1 MQSSFLPQHCVTSDS
16 LRFTLSFAKFS
27 ASLGLLFLALLSA
40 LAHAQSPGDQT
51 AGADHPLLMRFPDSE
66 IEEYDRTNEL
76 NHRLVL
82 GTLQRTRG
90 EVVPES
96 VERLKGRVTRIV
108 YAIPLDYQV
117 SDVREF
123 FAQQLSDRG
132 DSILFSCEG
141 RACGSSN
148 YWANDIFKRRILY
161 GPERNQ
167 YYLAARSN
175 TALEN
180 DPFLA
185 LYLITRA
192 NKRLYAYVEIIES
205 ELAAAPQALVNEGLL
220 AATLRA
226 KGSVVLPLV
235 QFNTAGGGNDENEEL
250 VDPSALDYLVR
261 LLQVDPEIRVY
272 LVGHLSATERSLESL
287 LEQSVNRVQLIKAV
301 LLEKG
306 IEGTRIETAGV
317 GPLAPSCALSDCS
330 DRIEL
335 VLIQSE

>member
-1 MQSSFLPQHCVTSDS
+1 MQSSFFPQHCVTSDS
-16 LRFTLSFAKFS
+16 PQFTSSFAKFS
-27 ASLGLLFLALLSA
+27 ASLGLLLLALLSTP
-40 LAHAQSPGDQT
+40 AHAQSAGEQT

-66 IEEYDRTNEL
+66 IVEYDRTNEL
-76 NHRLVL
+76 NHQLVL

-96 VERLKGRVTRIV
+96 AERLKGRVTRIV
-108 YAIPLDYQV
+108 YAIPSDYQV

-123 FAQQLSDRG
+123 FAQQLRERG

-205 ELAAAPQALVNEGLL
+205 EIAVAPQALVNEGLL
-220 AATLRA
+220 AATLRE
-226 KGSVVLPLV
+226 KGSVVLPWV
-235 QFNTAGGGNDENEEL
+235 QFNTADGGEEEL
-250 VDPSALDYLVR
+250 DDPSALDYLVR
-261 LLQVDPEIRVY
+261 LLRTDPEIRVY
-272 LVGHLSATERSLESL
+272 LVSHLSGPERSLESL
-287 LEQSVNRVQLIKAV
+287 LEQSEKRAQLINAV

-306 IEGTRIETAGV
+306 IESGRIEAAGV
-317 GPLAPSCALSDCS
+317 CPLAPSCALSDCS

>member
-1 MQSSFLPQHCVTSDS
+1 MQSSFFPQHCVTSDS
-16 LRFTLSFAKFS
+16 PQFTSSFAKFS
-27 ASLGLLFLALLSA
+27 ASLGLLLLALLSTP
-40 LAHAQSPGDQT
+40 AHAQSAGEQT

-66 IEEYDRTNEL
+66 IVEYDRTNEL
-76 NHRLVL
+76 NHQLVL

-96 VERLKGRVTRIV
+96 AERLKGRVTRIV
-108 YAIPLDYQV
+108 YAIPSDYQV

-123 FAQQLSDRG
+123 FVQQLRERG

-205 ELAAAPQALVNEGLL
+205 EIAVAPQALVNEGLL
-220 AATLRA
+220 AATLRE
-226 KGSVVLPLV
+226 KGSVVLPWV
-235 QFNTAGGGNDENEEL
+235 QFNTADGGEEEL
-250 VDPSALDYLVR
+250 DDPSALDYLVR
-261 LLQVDPEIRVY
+261 LLRTDPEIRVY
-272 LVGHLSATERSLESL
+272 LVSHLSGPERSLESL
-287 LEQSVNRVQLIKAV
+287 LEQSEKRAQLINAV

-306 IEGTRIETAGV
+306 IESGRIEAAGV
-317 GPLAPSCALSDCS
+317 GLLAPSCALSDCS

>member
-1 MQSSFLPQHCVTSDS
+1 MQSSFFPQHCVTSDS
-16 LRFTLSFAKFS
+16 PQFTSSFAKFS
-27 ASLGLLFLALLSA
+27 ASLGLLLLALLSTP
-40 LAHAQSPGDQT
+40 AHAQSAGEQT

-66 IEEYDRTNEL
+66 IVEYDRTNEL
-76 NHRLVL
+76 NHQLVL

-96 VERLKGRVTRIV
+96 AERLKGRVTRIV
-108 YAIPLDYQV
+108 YAIPSDYQV

-123 FAQQLSDRG
+123 FVQQLRERG

-205 ELAAAPQALVNEGLL
+205 EIAVAPQALVNEGLL
-220 AATLRA
+220 AATLRE
-226 KGSVVLPLV
+226 KGSVVLPWV
-235 QFNTAGGGNDENEEL
+235 QFNTADGGEEEL
-250 VDPSALDYLVR
+250 DDPSALDYLVR
-261 LLQVDPEIRVY
+261 LLRTDPEIRVY
-272 LVGHLSATERSLESL
+272 LVSHLSGPERSLESL
-287 LEQSVNRVQLIKAV
+287 LEQSEKRAQLINAV

-306 IEGTRIETAGV
+306 IE
-317 GPLAPSCALSDCS
+317 S
-330 DRIEL
+330 
-335 VLIQSE
+335 

>member
-1 MQSSFLPQHCVTSDS
+1 MQSSFFPQHCVTSDS
-16 LRFTLSFAKFS
+16 PQFTSSFAKFS
-27 ASLGLLFLALLSA
+27 ASLGLLLLALLSTP
-40 LAHAQSPGDQT
+40 AHAQSAGEQT

-66 IEEYDRTNEL
+66 IVEYDRTNEL
-76 NHRLVL
+76 NHQLVL

-96 VERLKGRVTRIV
+96 AERLKGRVTRIV
-108 YAIPLDYQV
+108 YAIPSDYQV

-123 FAQQLSDRG
+123 FAQQLRERG

-205 ELAAAPQALVNEGLL
+205 EIAVAPQALVNEGLL
-220 AATLRA
+220 AATLRE
-226 KGSVVLPLV
+226 KGSVVLPWV
-235 QFNTAGGGNDENEEL
+235 QFNTADGGEEEL
-250 VDPSALDYLVR
+250 DDPSALDYLVR
-261 LLQVDPEIRVY
+261 LLRTDPEIRVY
-272 LVGHLSATERSLESL
+272 LVSHLSGPERSLESL
-287 LEQSVNRVQLIKAV
+287 LEQSEKRAQLINAV
-301 LLEKG
+301 LLEKS
-306 IEGTRIETAGV
+306 IESGRIEAAGV

>member
-1 MQSSFLPQHCVTSDS
+1 MQSSFFPQHCVTSDS
-16 LRFTLSFAKFS
+16 PQFTSSFAKFS
-27 ASLGLLFLALLSA
+27 ASLGLLLLALLSTP
-40 LAHAQSPGDQT
+40 AHAQSAGEQT

-66 IEEYDRTNEL
+66 IVEYDRTNEL
-76 NHRLVL
+76 NHQLVL

-96 VERLKGRVTRIV
+96 AERLKGRVTRIV
-108 YAIPLDYQV
+108 YAIPSDYQV

-123 FAQQLSDRG
+123 FVQQLRERG

-205 ELAAAPQALVNEGLL
+205 EIAVAPQALVNEGLL
-220 AATLRA
+220 AATLRE
-226 KGSVVLPLV
+226 KGSVVLPWV
-235 QFNTAGGGNDENEEL
+235 QFNTADGGEEEL
-250 VDPSALDYLVR
+250 DDPSALDYLVR
-261 LLQVDPEIRVY
+261 LLRTDPETRVY
-272 LVGHLSATERSLESL
+272 LVSHLSGPERSLESL
-287 LEQSVNRVQLIKAV
+287 LEQSEKRAQLINAV

-306 IEGTRIETAGV
+306 IESGRIETAGV

>member
-1 MQSSFLPQHCVTSDS
+1 MQSSFFPQQCVISDS
-16 LRFTLSFAKFS
+16 PQFTSPFAKFS
-27 ASLGLLFLALLSA
+27 ASLGLLLLALLSTPT
-40 LAHAQSPGDQT
+40 HAQSAGEQT
-51 AGADHPLLMRFPDSE
+51 ARADHPLLMRFPDSE
-66 IEEYDRTNEL
+66 IVEYDRTNEL
-76 NHRLVL
+76 NHQLVL

-96 VERLKGRVTRIV
+96 AERLKGRVTRIV
-108 YAIPLDYQV
+108 YAIPSDYQV

-123 FAQQLSDRG
+123 FAQQLRERG
-132 DSILFSCEG
+132 DNILFSCEG

-205 ELAAAPQALVNEGLL
+205 EIAVAPQALVNEGLL
-220 AATLRA
+220 AATLRE

-235 QFNTAGGGNDENEEL
+235 QFTIAGGADEEL
-250 VDPSALDYLVR
+250 ADPSALDYLVR
-261 LLQVDPEIRVY
+261 LLRIDPEIRVY
-272 LVGHLSATERSLESL
+272 LVSHLSAPERSLESL
-287 LEQSVNRVQLIKAV
+287 LEQSENRAQLIKAV

-306 IEGTRIETAGV
+306 IVGARIEAAGV

>member
-1 MQSSFLPQHCVTSDS
+1 MQSSFFPQHCVTSDS
-16 LRFTLSFAKFS
+16 PQFTSSFAKLS
-27 ASLGLLFLALLSA
+27 ASLGLLLLALLSTP
-40 LAHAQSPGDQT
+40 AHAQSAGEQT

-66 IEEYDRTNEL
+66 IVEYDRTNEL
-76 NHRLVL
+76 NHQLVL

-96 VERLKGRVTRIV
+96 AERLKGRVTRIV
-108 YAIPLDYQV
+108 YAIPSDYQV

-123 FAQQLSDRG
+123 FAQQLRERG

-205 ELAAAPQALVNEGLL
+205 EIAVAPQALVNEGLL
-220 AATLRA
+220 AATLRE
-226 KGSVVLPLV
+226 KGSVVLPWV
-235 QFNTAGGGNDENEEL
+235 QFNTADGGEEEL
-250 VDPSALDYLVR
+250 DDPSALDYLVR
-261 LLQVDPEIRVY
+261 LLRTDPEIRVY
-272 LVGHLSATERSLESL
+272 LVSHLSGPERSLESL
-287 LEQSVNRVQLIKAV
+287 LEQSEKRAQLINAV

-306 IEGTRIETAGV
+306 IESGRIETAGV

>member
-1 MQSSFLPQHCVTSDS
+1 MQSSFFPQHCVTSDS
-16 LRFTLSFAKFS
+16 PQFTSSFAKFS
-27 ASLGLLFLALLSA
+27 ASLGLLLLALLSTP
-40 LAHAQSPGDQT
+40 AHAQSAGEQT

-66 IEEYDRTNEL
+66 IVEYDRTNEL
-76 NHRLVL
+76 NHQLVL

-96 VERLKGRVTRIV
+96 AERLKGRVTRIV
-108 YAIPLDYQV
+108 YAIPSDYQV

-123 FAQQLSDRG
+123 FAQQLRERG

-205 ELAAAPQALVNEGLL
+205 EIAVVPQALVNEGLL
-220 AATLRA
+220 AATLRE
-226 KGSVVLPLV
+226 KGSVVLPWV
-235 QFNTAGGGNDENEEL
+235 QFNTADGGEEEL
-250 VDPSALDYLVR
+250 DDPSALDYLVR
-261 LLQVDPEIRVY
+261 LLRTDPEIRVY
-272 LVGHLSATERSLESL
+272 LVSHLSGPERSLESL
-287 LEQSVNRVQLIKAV
+287 LEQSEKRAQLINAV
-301 LLEKG
+301 LLEEG
-306 IEGTRIETAGV
+306 IESGRIEAAGV

>member
-1 MQSSFLPQHCVTSDS
+1 MQSSFFPQHCVTSDS
-16 LRFTLSFAKFS
+16 PQFTSSFTKFS
-27 ASLGLLFLALLSA
+27 ASLGLLLLALLSTP
-40 LAHAQSPGDQT
+40 AHAQSAGEQT

-66 IEEYDRTNEL
+66 IVEYDRTNEL
-76 NHRLVL
+76 NHQLVL

-96 VERLKGRVTRIV
+96 AERLKGRVTRIV
-108 YAIPLDYQV
+108 YAIPSDYQV

-123 FAQQLSDRG
+123 FAQQLRERG

-205 ELAAAPQALVNEGLL
+205 EIAVAPQALVNEGLL
-220 AATLRA
+220 AATLRE
-226 KGSVVLPLV
+226 KGSVVLPWV
-235 QFNTAGGGNDENEEL
+235 QFNTADGGDEEL
-250 VDPSALDYLVR
+250 DDPSALNYLVR
-261 LLQVDPEIRVY
+261 LLRTDPEIRVY
-272 LVGHLSATERSLESL
+272 LVSHLTAPERSLESL
-287 LEQSVNRVQLIKAV
+287 LEQSENRAQLIKAV

-306 IEGTRIETAGV
+306 IVGARIEAAGV

>member
-1 MQSSFLPQHCVTSDS
+1 MQSSFFPQHCVTSDS
-16 LRFTLSFAKFS
+16 PQFTSSFAKFS
-27 ASLGLLFLALLSA
+27 ASLGLLLLALLSTP
-40 LAHAQSPGDQT
+40 AHAQSAGEQT

-66 IEEYDRTNEL
+66 IVEYDRTNEL
-76 NHRLVL
+76 NHQLVL

-96 VERLKGRVTRIV
+96 AERLKGRVTRIV
-108 YAIPLDYQV
+108 YAIPSDYQV

-123 FAQQLSDRG
+123 FAQQLRERG

-205 ELAAAPQALVNEGLL
+205 EIAVAPQALVNEGLL
-220 AATLRA
+220 AATLRE
-226 KGSVVLPLV
+226 KGSVVLPWV
-235 QFNTAGGGNDENEEL
+235 QFNTADGGEEEL
-250 VDPSALDYLVR
+250 DDPSALDYLVR
-261 LLQVDPEIRVY
+261 LLRTDPEIRVY
-272 LVGHLSATERSLESL
+272 LVSHLSGPERSLES
-287 LEQSVNRVQLIKAV
+287 V
-301 LLEKG
+301 L
-306 IEGTRIETAGV
+306 
-317 GPLAPSCALSDCS
+317 
-330 DRIEL
+330 
-335 VLIQSE
+335 

>member
-1 MQSSFLPQHCVTSDS
+1 MQSSFFPQHCVTSDS
-16 LRFTLSFAKFS
+16 PQFTSSFAKFS
-27 ASLGLLFLALLSA
+27 ASLGLLLLALLSTP
-40 LAHAQSPGDQT
+40 AHAQSAGEQT

-66 IEEYDRTNEL
+66 IVEYDRTNEL
-76 NHRLVL
+76 NHQLVL

-96 VERLKGRVTRIV
+96 AERLKGRVTRIV
-108 YAIPLDYQV
+108 YAIPSDYQV

-123 FAQQLSDRG
+123 FAQQLRERG

-205 ELAAAPQALVNEGLL
+205 EIAVAPQALVNEGLL
-220 AATLRA
+220 AATLRE
-226 KGSVVLPLV
+226 KGSVVLPWV
-235 QFNTAGGGNDENEEL
+235 QFNTADGGEEEL
-250 VDPSALDYLVR
+250 DDPSALDYLVR
-261 LLQVDPEIRVY
+261 LLRTDPEIRVY
-272 LVGHLSATERSLESL
+272 LVSHLSGPERSLESL
-287 LEQSVNRVQLIKAV
+287 LEQSEKRAQLIKAV
-301 LLEKG
+301 LL
-306 IEGTRIETAGV
+306 
-317 GPLAPSCALSDCS
+317 
-330 DRIEL
+330 
-335 VLIQSE
+335 

>member
-1 MQSSFLPQHCVTSDS
+1 MQSSFFPQHCVTSDS
-16 LRFTLSFAKFS
+16 PQFTSSFTKFS
-27 ASLGLLFLALLSA
+27 ASLGLLLLALLSTP
-40 LAHAQSPGDQT
+40 AHAQSAGEQT

-66 IEEYDRTNEL
+66 IVEYDRTNEL
-76 NHRLVL
+76 NHQLVL

-96 VERLKGRVTRIV
+96 AERLKGRVTRIV
-108 YAIPLDYQV
+108 YAIPSDYQV

-123 FAQQLSDRG
+123 FAQQLRERG

-205 ELAAAPQALVNEGLL
+205 EIAVAPQALVNEGLL
-220 AATLRA
+220 AATLRE
-226 KGSVVLPLV
+226 KGSVVLPWV
-235 QFNTAGGGNDENEEL
+235 QFNTADGGDEEL
-250 VDPSALDYLVR
+250 DDPSALDYLVR
-261 LLQVDPEIRVY
+261 LLRTDPEIRVY
-272 LVGHLSATERSLESL
+272 LVSHLTAPERSLESL
-287 LEQSVNRVQLIKAV
+287 LEQSENRAQLIKAV

-306 IEGTRIETAGV
+306 IVGARIEAAGV

>member
-1 MQSSFLPQHCVTSDS
+1 MQSSFFPQHCATSDS
-16 LRFTLSFAKFS
+16 PQFTSSFTKFS
-27 ASLGLLFLALLSA
+27 ASLGLLLLALLSTP
-40 LAHAQSPGDQT
+40 AHAQSAGEQT

-66 IEEYDRTNEL
+66 IVEYDRTNEL
-76 NHRLVL
+76 NHQLVL

-96 VERLKGRVTRIV
+96 AERLKGRVTRIV
-108 YAIPLDYQV
+108 YAIPSDYQV

-123 FAQQLSDRG
+123 FAQQLRERG

-205 ELAAAPQALVNEGLL
+205 EIAVAPQALVNEGLL
-220 AATLRA
+220 AATLRE
-226 KGSVVLPLV
+226 KGSVVLPWV
-235 QFNTAGGGNDENEEL
+235 QFNTADGGDEEL
-250 VDPSALDYLVR
+250 DDPSALDYLVR
-261 LLQVDPEIRVY
+261 LLRTDPEIRVY
-272 LVGHLSATERSLESL
+272 LVSHLTAPERSLESL
-287 LEQSVNRVQLIKAV
+287 LEQSENRAQLIKAV

-306 IEGTRIETAGV
+306 IVGARIEAAGV

>member
-1 MQSSFLPQHCVTSDS
+1 MQSSFFPQHCVTSDS
-16 LRFTLSFAKFS
+16 PQFTSSFTKFS
-27 ASLGLLFLALLSA
+27 ASLGLLLLALLSTP
-40 LAHAQSPGDQT
+40 AHAQSAGEQT

-66 IEEYDRTNEL
+66 IVEYDRTNEL
-76 NHRLVL
+76 NHQLVL

-96 VERLKGRVTRIV
+96 AERLKGRVTRIV
-108 YAIPLDYQV
+108 YAIPSDYQV

-123 FAQQLSDRG
+123 FAQQLRERG

-205 ELAAAPQALVNEGLL
+205 EIAVAPQALVNEGLL
-220 AATLRA
+220 AATLRE
-226 KGSVVLPLV
+226 KGSVVLPWV
-235 QFNTAGGGNDENEEL
+235 QFNTADGGDEEL
-250 VDPSALDYLVR
+250 DDPSALDYLVR
-261 LLQVDPEIRVY
+261 LLRTDPEIRVY
-272 LVGHLSATERSLESL
+272 LVSHLTAPERSLESL
-287 LEQSVNRVQLIKAV
+287 LEQSEKRAQLIKAV

-306 IEGTRIETAGV
+306 IVGARIEAAGV

>member
-1 MQSSFLPQHCVTSDS
+1 MQSSFFPQHCVTSDS
-16 LRFTLSFAKFS
+16 PQFTSSFAKLS
-27 ASLGLLFLALLSA
+27 ASLGLLLLALLSTP
-40 LAHAQSPGDQT
+40 AHAQSAGEQT

-66 IEEYDRTNEL
+66 IVEYDRTNEL
-76 NHRLVL
+76 NHQLVL

-96 VERLKGRVTRIV
+96 AERLKGRVTRIV
-108 YAIPLDYQV
+108 YAIPSDYQV

-123 FAQQLSDRG
+123 FVQQLRERG

-205 ELAAAPQALVNEGLL
+205 EIAVAPQALVNEGLL
-220 AATLRA
+220 AATLRE
-226 KGSVVLPLV
+226 KGSVVLPWV
-235 QFNTAGGGNDENEEL
+235 QFNTADGGDEEL
-250 VDPSALDYLVR
+250 DDSSALDYLVR
-261 LLQVDPEIRVY
+261 LLRTDPEIRVY
-272 LVGHLSATERSLESL
+272 LVSHLSGPERSLESL
-287 LEQSVNRVQLIKAV
+287 LEQSEKRAQLINAV

-306 IEGTRIETAGV
+306 IESGRIETAGV

>member
-1 MQSSFLPQHCVTSDS
+1 MQSSFFPQHCVTSDS
-16 LRFTLSFAKFS
+16 PQFTSSFTKFS
-27 ASLGLLFLALLSA
+27 ASLGLLLLALLSTP
-40 LAHAQSPGDQT
+40 AHAQSAGEQT

-66 IEEYDRTNEL
+66 IVEYDRTNEL
-76 NHRLVL
+76 NHQLVL

-96 VERLKGRVTRIV
+96 AERLKGRVTRIV
-108 YAIPLDYQV
+108 YAIPSDYQV

-123 FAQQLSDRG
+123 FAQQLRERG

-205 ELAAAPQALVNEGLL
+205 EIAVAPQALVNEGLL
-220 AATLRA
+220 AATLRE

-235 QFNTAGGGNDENEEL
+235 QFTIAGGADEEL
-250 VDPSALDYLVR
+250 DDPSALDYLVR
-261 LLQVDPEIRVY
+261 LLRIDPEIRVY
-272 LVGHLSATERSLESL
+272 LVSHLSAPERSLESL
-287 LEQSVNRVQLIKAV
+287 LEQSEKRAQLIKAV

-306 IEGTRIETAGV
+306 IVGARIEAAGV

>member
-1 MQSSFLPQHCVTSDS
+1 MQSSFFPQHCVTSDS
-16 LRFTLSFAKFS
+16 PQFTSSFAKFS
-27 ASLGLLFLALLSA
+27 ASLGLLLLALLSTP
-40 LAHAQSPGDQT
+40 AHAQSAGEQT

-66 IEEYDRTNEL
+66 IVEYDRTNEL
-76 NHRLVL
+76 NHQLVL

-96 VERLKGRVTRIV
+96 AERLKGRVTRIV
-108 YAIPLDYQV
+108 YAIPSDYQV

-123 FAQQLSDRG
+123 FVQQLRECG

-205 ELAAAPQALVNEGLL
+205 EIAVAPQALVNEGLL
-220 AATLRA
+220 AATLRE
-226 KGSVVLPLV
+226 KGSVVLPWV
-235 QFNTAGGGNDENEEL
+235 QFNTADGGEEEL
-250 VDPSALDYLVR
+250 DDPSALDYLVR
-261 LLQVDPEIRVY
+261 LLRTDPEIRVY
-272 LVGHLSATERSLESL
+272 LVSHLS
-287 LEQSVNRVQLIKAV
+287 
-301 LLEKG
+301 
-306 IEGTRIETAGV
+306 
-317 GPLAPSCALSDCS
+317 
-330 DRIEL
+330 
-335 VLIQSE
+335 

>member
-1 MQSSFLPQHCVTSDS
+1 MQSSFLPQHCVTFVPPQ
-16 LRFTLSFAKFS
+16 FTLSFAKFS
-27 ASLGLLFLALLSA
+27 VSLGLLLLALLSTP
-40 LAHAQSPGDQT
+40 AHAQSSGEQT
-51 AGADHPLLMRFPDSE
+51 ARADHPLLTRFPDSE
-66 IEEYDRTNEL
+66 IVEYDRTNEL
-76 NHRLVL
+76 NHQLVL

-96 VERLKGRVTRIV
+96 AKRLKGQVTRIV
-108 YAIPLDYQV
+108 YTIPSDYQV

-123 FAQQLSDRG
+123 FAQQLRDRG

-205 ELAAAPQALVNEGLL
+205 ETVVAPQALVNEGLL
-220 AATLRA
+220 AATLRE

-235 QFNTAGGGNDENEEL
+235 QFNTVGGSNEEL

-261 LLQVDPEIRVY
+261 LMQIDPEIGVY
-272 LVGHLSATERSLESL
+272 LVSHLSAPERSLESL
-287 LEQSVNRVQLIKAV
+287 LEQSGNRAQLIKAV

-306 IEGTRIETAGV
+306 IEGLRIKAAGL

>member
-1 MQSSFLPQHCVTSDS
+1 MQSSFFPQHCVTSDS
-16 LRFTLSFAKFS
+16 PQFTSSFTKFS
-27 ASLGLLFLALLSA
+27 ASLGLLLLALLSTP
-40 LAHAQSPGDQT
+40 AHAQSAGEQT

-66 IEEYDRTNEL
+66 IVEYDRTNEL
-76 NHRLVL
+76 NHQLVL

-96 VERLKGRVTRIV
+96 AERLKGRVTRIV
-108 YAIPLDYQV
+108 YAIPSDYQV

-123 FAQQLSDRG
+123 FAQQLRERG

-205 ELAAAPQALVNEGLL
+205 EIAVAPQALVNEGLL
-220 AATLRA
+220 AATLRE
-226 KGSVVLPLV
+226 KGSVVLPWI
-235 QFNTAGGGNDENEEL
+235 QFNTADGGDEEL
-250 VDPSALDYLVR
+250 DDPSALDYLVR
-261 LLQVDPEIRVY
+261 LLRTDPEIRVY
-272 LVGHLSATERSLESL
+272 LVSHLTAPERSLESL
-287 LEQSVNRVQLIKAV
+287 LEQSENRAQLIKAV

-306 IEGTRIETAGV
+306 IVGARIEAAGV

>member
-1 MQSSFLPQHCVTSDS
+1 MQSSFFPRHCVTSDS
-16 LRFTLSFAKFS
+16 PLFTSSFAKLS
-27 ASLGLLFLALLSA
+27 ASLGLLLLALLSTP
-40 LAHAQSPGDQT
+40 AHAQSAGEQT

-66 IEEYDRTNEL
+66 IVEYDRTNEL
-76 NHRLVL
+76 NHQLVL

-96 VERLKGRVTRIV
+96 AERLKGRVTRIV
-108 YAIPLDYQV
+108 YAIPSDYQV

-123 FAQQLSDRG
+123 FVQQLRERG

-205 ELAAAPQALVNEGLL
+205 EIAVAPQALVNEGLL
-220 AATLRA
+220 AATLRE
-226 KGSVVLPLV
+226 KGSVVLPWV
-235 QFNTAGGGNDENEEL
+235 QFNTADGGEEEL
-250 VDPSALDYLVR
+250 DDPSALDYLVR
-261 LLQVDPEIRVY
+261 LLRTDPEIRVY
-272 LVGHLSATERSLESL
+272 LVSHLSGPERSLESL
-287 LEQSVNRVQLIKAV
+287 LEQSEKRAQLINAV

-306 IEGTRIETAGV
+306 IESGRIETAGV

>member
-1 MQSSFLPQHCVTSDS
+1 MQSSFFPQHCVTSDS
-16 LRFTLSFAKFS
+16 PQFTSSFAKFS
-27 ASLGLLFLALLSA
+27 ASLGLLLLALLSTP
-40 LAHAQSPGDQT
+40 AHAQSAGEQT

-66 IEEYDRTNEL
+66 IVEYDRTNEL
-76 NHRLVL
+76 NHQLVL

-96 VERLKGRVTRIV
+96 AERLKGRVTRIV

-123 FAQQLSDRG
+123 FAQQLRERG

-205 ELAAAPQALVNEGLL
+205 EIAVVPQALVNEGLL
-220 AATLRA
+220 AATLRE
-226 KGSVVLPLV
+226 KGSVVLPWV
-235 QFNTAGGGNDENEEL
+235 QFNTADGGEEEL
-250 VDPSALDYLVR
+250 DDPSALDYLVR
-261 LLQVDPEIRVY
+261 LLRTDPEIRVY
-272 LVGHLSATERSLESL
+272 LVSHLSGPERSLESL
-287 LEQSVNRVQLIKAV
+287 LEQSEKRAQLINAV
-301 LLEKG
+301 LLEEG
-306 IEGTRIETAGV
+306 IESGRIEAAGV

>member
-1 MQSSFLPQHCVTSDS
+1 MQSSFFPQHCVTSDS
-16 LRFTLSFAKFS
+16 PQFTSSFAKFS
-27 ASLGLLFLALLSA
+27 ASLGLLLLALLSTP
-40 LAHAQSPGDQT
+40 AHAQSAGEQT

-66 IEEYDRTNEL
+66 IVEYDRTNEL
-76 NHRLVL
+76 NHQLVL

-96 VERLKGRVTRIV
+96 AERLKGRVTRIV
-108 YAIPLDYQV
+108 YAIPSDYQV

-123 FAQQLSDRG
+123 FAQQLRERG

-205 ELAAAPQALVNEGLL
+205 EIAVAPQALVNEGLL
-220 AATLRA
+220 AATLRE
-226 KGSVVLPLV
+226 KGSVVLPWV
-235 QFNTAGGGNDENEEL
+235 QFNTADGGEE
-250 VDPSALDYLVR
+250 
-261 LLQVDPEIRVY
+261 
-272 LVGHLSATERSLESL
+272 
-287 LEQSVNRVQLIKAV
+287 
-301 LLEKG
+301 
-306 IEGTRIETAGV
+306 
-317 GPLAPSCALSDCS
+317 
-330 DRIEL
+330 
-335 VLIQSE
+335 

>member
-1 MQSSFLPQHCVTSDS
+1 MQSSFFPQHCVTSDS
-16 LRFTLSFAKFS
+16 PQFTSSFAKLS
-27 ASLGLLFLALLSA
+27 ASLGLLLLALLSTP
-40 LAHAQSPGDQT
+40 AHAQSAGEQT

-66 IEEYDRTNEL
+66 IVEYDRTNEL
-76 NHRLVL
+76 NHQLVL

-96 VERLKGRVTRIV
+96 AERLKGRVTRIV
-108 YAIPLDYQV
+108 YAIPSDYQV

-123 FAQQLSDRG
+123 FVQQLRERG

-205 ELAAAPQALVNEGLL
+205 EIAVAPQALVNEGLL
-220 AATLRA
+220 AATLRE
-226 KGSVVLPLV
+226 KGSVVLPWV
-235 QFNTAGGGNDENEEL
+235 QFNTADGGEEEL
-250 VDPSALDYLVR
+250 DDPSTLDYLVR
-261 LLQVDPEIRVY
+261 LLRTDPEIRVY
-272 LVGHLSATERSLESL
+272 LVSHLSGPERSLESL
-287 LEQSVNRVQLIKAV
+287 LEQSEKRAQLINAV

-306 IEGTRIETAGV
+306 IESERIEAAGV

>member
-1 MQSSFLPQHCVTSDS
+1 MQSSFFPQHCVTSDS
-16 LRFTLSFAKFS
+16 PQFTSSFTKFS
-27 ASLGLLFLALLSA
+27 ASLGLLLLALLSTP
-40 LAHAQSPGDQT
+40 AHAQSAGEQT

-66 IEEYDRTNEL
+66 IVEYDRTNEL
-76 NHRLVL
+76 NHQLVL

-96 VERLKGRVTRIV
+96 AERLKGRVTRIV
-108 YAIPLDYQV
+108 YAIPSDYQV

-123 FAQQLSDRG
+123 FAQQLRERG

-205 ELAAAPQALVNEGLL
+205 EIAVAPQALVNEGLL
-220 AATLRA
+220 AATLRE

-235 QFNTAGGGNDENEEL
+235 QFTIAGGADEEL
-250 VDPSALDYLVR
+250 DDPSALDYLVR
-261 LLQVDPEIRVY
+261 LLRTDPEIRVY
-272 LVGHLSATERSLESL
+272 LVSHLTAPERSLESL
-287 LEQSVNRVQLIKAV
+287 LEQSENRAQLIKAV

-306 IEGTRIETAGV
+306 IVGARIEAAGV

>member
-1 MQSSFLPQHCVTSDS
+1 MQLSFFLQQSVTFDS
-16 LRFTLSFAKFS
+16 AQFTSSFAKFS
-27 ASLGLLFLALLSA
+27 ASLGLLLLALLSTTA
-40 LAHAQSPGDQT
+40 YAQSAGEQT

-66 IEEYDRTNEL
+66 IVEYDRTNEL
-76 NHRLVL
+76 NHQLVL

-96 VERLKGRVTRIV
+96 EERLKGRVTRIV
-108 YAIPLDYQV
+108 YAIPSDYQV

-123 FAQQLSDRG
+123 FAHQLRERG

-205 ELAAAPQALVNEGLL
+205 DIAVAPQALVNEGLL
-220 AATLRA
+220 VATLRD

-235 QFNTAGGGNDENEEL
+235 QFTIADGGDEEL

-261 LLQVDPEIRVY
+261 LLQIDPEIRGY
-272 LVGHLSATERSLESL
+272 LVSHLSAPERSLEGL
-287 LEQSVNRVQLIKAV
+287 LEQSVKRAQLIKAV

-306 IEGTRIETAGV
+306 IEGARIEAAGV

>member
-1 MQSSFLPQHCVTSDS
+1 MQSSFFPQHCVTSDS
-16 LRFTLSFAKFS
+16 PQFTSSFAKFS
-27 ASLGLLFLALLSA
+27 ASLGLLLLALLSTP
-40 LAHAQSPGDQT
+40 AHAQSAGEQT

-66 IEEYDRTNEL
+66 IVEYDRTNEL
-76 NHRLVL
+76 NHQLVL

-96 VERLKGRVTRIV
+96 AERLKGRVTRIV
-108 YAIPLDYQV
+108 YAIPSDYQV

-123 FAQQLSDRG
+123 FVQQLRERG

-205 ELAAAPQALVNEGLL
+205 EIAVAPQALVNEGLL
-220 AATLRA
+220 AATLRE
-226 KGSVVLPLV
+226 KGSVVLPWV
-235 QFNTAGGGNDENEEL
+235 QFNTADGGEEEL
-250 VDPSALDYLVR
+250 DDPSALDYLVR
-261 LLQVDPEIRVY
+261 LLRTDPEIRVY
-272 LVGHLSATERSLESL
+272 LVSHLSGPERSLESL
-287 LEQSVNRVQLIKAV
+287 LEQSEKRAQLINAV

-306 IEGTRIETAGV
+306 IESGRIEASGV

-335 VLIQSE
+335 VLIQRE

>member
-1 MQSSFLPQHCVTSDS
+1 MQSSFFPQHCVTSDS
-16 LRFTLSFAKFS
+16 PQFTSSFAKFS
-27 ASLGLLFLALLSA
+27 ASLGLLLLALLSTP
-40 LAHAQSPGDQT
+40 AHAQSAGEQT

-66 IEEYDRTNEL
+66 IVEYDRTNEL
-76 NHRLVL
+76 NHQLVL

-96 VERLKGRVTRIV
+96 AERLKGRVTRIV
-108 YAIPLDYQV
+108 YAIPSDYQV

-123 FAQQLSDRG
+123 FVQQLRERG

-205 ELAAAPQALVNEGLL
+205 EIAVAPQALVNEGLL
-220 AATLRA
+220 AATLRE
-226 KGSVVLPLV
+226 KGSVVLPWV
-235 QFNTAGGGNDENEEL
+235 QFNTADGGEEEL
-250 VDPSALDYLVR
+250 DDPSALDYLVR
-261 LLQVDPEIRVY
+261 LLRTDPEIRVY
-272 LVGHLSATERSLESL
+272 LVSHLSGPERSLESL
-287 LEQSVNRVQLIKAV
+287 LEQSEKRAQLINAV

-306 IEGTRIETAGV
+306 IESGRIETAGV

>member
-1 MQSSFLPQHCVTSDS
+1 MQSSFFPQHCVTSDS
-16 LRFTLSFAKFS
+16 PQFTSSFTKFS
-27 ASLGLLFLALLSA
+27 ASLGLLLLALLSTP
-40 LAHAQSPGDQT
+40 AHAQSAGEQT

-66 IEEYDRTNEL
+66 IVEYDRTNEL
-76 NHRLVL
+76 NHQLVL

-96 VERLKGRVTRIV
+96 AERLKGRVTRIV
-108 YAIPLDYQV
+108 YAIPSDYQV

-123 FAQQLSDRG
+123 FAQQLRERG

-205 ELAAAPQALVNEGLL
+205 EIAVAPQALVNEGLL
-220 AATLRA
+220 AATLRE
-226 KGSVVLPLV
+226 KGSVVLPWV
-235 QFNTAGGGNDENEEL
+235 QFTTAGGADEEL
-250 VDPSALDYLVR
+250 DDPSALDYLVR
-261 LLQVDPEIRVY
+261 LLRTDPEIRVY
-272 LVGHLSATERSLESL
+272 LVSHLTAPERSLESL
-287 LEQSVNRVQLIKAV
+287 LEQSEKRAQLIKAV

-306 IEGTRIETAGV
+306 IVGARIEAAGV

>member
-1 MQSSFLPQHCVTSDS
+1 MQSSFFPQHCATSDS
-16 LRFTLSFAKFS
+16 PQFTSSFTKFS
-27 ASLGLLFLALLSA
+27 ASLGLLLLALLSTP
-40 LAHAQSPGDQT
+40 AHAQSAGEQT

-66 IEEYDRTNEL
+66 IVEYDRTNEL
-76 NHRLVL
+76 NHQLVL

-96 VERLKGRVTRIV
+96 AERLKGRVTRIV
-108 YAIPLDYQV
+108 YAIPSDYQV

-123 FAQQLSDRG
+123 FAQQLRERG

-205 ELAAAPQALVNEGLL
+205 EIAVAPQALVNEGLL
-220 AATLRA
+220 AATLRE
-226 KGSVVLPLV
+226 KGSVVLPWI
-235 QFNTAGGGNDENEEL
+235 QFNTADGGDEEL
-250 VDPSALDYLVR
+250 DDPSALDYLVR
-261 LLQVDPEIRVY
+261 LLRTDPEIRVY
-272 LVGHLSATERSLESL
+272 LVSHLTAPERSLESL
-287 LEQSVNRVQLIKAV
+287 LEQSENRAQLIKAV

-306 IEGTRIETAGV
+306 IVGARIEAAGV

>member
-1 MQSSFLPQHCVTSDS
+1 MQSSFFPQHCVTSDS
-16 LRFTLSFAKFS
+16 PQFTSSFTKFS
-27 ASLGLLFLALLSA
+27 ASLGLLLLALLSTP
-40 LAHAQSPGDQT
+40 AHAQSAGEQT

-66 IEEYDRTNEL
+66 IVEYDRTNEL
-76 NHRLVL
+76 NHQLVL

-96 VERLKGRVTRIV
+96 AERLKGRVTRIV
-108 YAIPLDYQV
+108 YAIPSDYQV

-123 FAQQLSDRG
+123 FAQQLRERG

-205 ELAAAPQALVNEGLL
+205 EIAVAPQALVNEGLL
-220 AATLRA
+220 AATLRE

-235 QFNTAGGGNDENEEL
+235 QFTIAGGADEEL
-250 VDPSALDYLVR
+250 DDPSALDYLVR
-261 LLQVDPEIRVY
+261 LLRTDPEIRVY
-272 LVGHLSATERSLESL
+272 LVSHLTAPERSLESL
-287 LEQSVNRVQLIKAV
+287 LEQSEKRAQLIKAV

-306 IEGTRIETAGV
+306 IVGARIEAAGV

>member
-1 MQSSFLPQHCVTSDS
+1 MQSSFFPQHCVTSDS
-16 LRFTLSFAKFS
+16 PQFTSSFTKFS
-27 ASLGLLFLALLSA
+27 ASLGLLLLALLSTP
-40 LAHAQSPGDQT
+40 AHAQSAGEQT

-66 IEEYDRTNEL
+66 IVEYDRTNEL
-76 NHRLVL
+76 NHQLVL

-96 VERLKGRVTRIV
+96 AERLKGRVTRIV
-108 YAIPLDYQV
+108 YAIPSDYQV

-123 FAQQLSDRG
+123 FAQQLRERG

-205 ELAAAPQALVNEGLL
+205 EIAVAPQALVNEGLL
-220 AATLRA
+220 AATLRE

-235 QFNTAGGGNDENEEL
+235 QFTIAGGADEEL
-250 VDPSALDYLVR
+250 DDPSALDYLVR
-261 LLQVDPEIRVY
+261 LLRTDTEIRVY
-272 LVGHLSATERSLESL
+272 LVSHLTAPERSLESL
-287 LEQSVNRVQLIKAV
+287 LEQSEKRAQLIKAV

-306 IEGTRIETAGV
+306 IVGARIEAAGV

>member
-1 MQSSFLPQHCVTSDS
+1 MQSSFFPQHCVTSDS
-16 LRFTLSFAKFS
+16 PQFTSSFTKFS
-27 ASLGLLFLALLSA
+27 ASLGLLLLALLSTPT
-40 LAHAQSPGDQT
+40 HAQSAGEQT
-51 AGADHPLLMRFPDSE
+51 ARADHPLLMRFPDSE
-66 IEEYDRTNEL
+66 IVEYDRTNEL
-76 NHRLVL
+76 NHQLVL

-96 VERLKGRVTRIV
+96 AERLKGRVTRIV
-108 YAIPLDYQV
+108 YAIPSDYQV

-123 FAQQLSDRG
+123 FAQQLRERG

-205 ELAAAPQALVNEGLL
+205 EIAVAPQALVNEGLL
-220 AATLRA
+220 AATLRE
-226 KGSVVLPLV
+226 KGSVVLPWV
-235 QFNTAGGGNDENEEL
+235 QFNTADGGEEEL
-250 VDPSALDYLVR
+250 DDPSALDYLVR
-261 LLQVDPEIRVY
+261 LLRTDPEIRVY
-272 LVGHLSATERSLESL
+272 LVSHLSGPERSLESL
-287 LEQSVNRVQLIKAV
+287 LEQSVKRAQLIKAV

-306 IEGTRIETAGV
+306 IEDGRIEAAGL

>member
-1 MQSSFLPQHCVTSDS
+1 MQSSFFPQHCVTSDS
-16 LRFTLSFAKFS
+16 PQFTSSFAKFS
-27 ASLGLLFLALLSA
+27 ASLGLLLLALLSTPT
-40 LAHAQSPGDQT
+40 HAQSAGEQT
-51 AGADHPLLMRFPDSE
+51 ARADHPLLMRFPDSE
-66 IEEYDRTNEL
+66 IVEYDRTNEL
-76 NHRLVL
+76 NHQLVL

-96 VERLKGRVTRIV
+96 AERLKGRVTRIV
-108 YAIPLDYQV
+108 YAIPSDYQV

-123 FAQQLSDRG
+123 FAQQLRERG
-132 DSILFSCEG
+132 DNILFSCEG

-205 ELAAAPQALVNEGLL
+205 EIAVAPQALVNEGLL
-220 AATLRA
+220 AATLRE
-226 KGSVVLPLV
+226 KGSVVLPWV
-235 QFNTAGGGNDENEEL
+235 QFNTADGGEEEL
-250 VDPSALDYLVR
+250 DDPSALDYLVR
-261 LLQVDPEIRVY
+261 LLRTDPEIRVY
-272 LVGHLSATERSLESL
+272 LVSHLSGPERSLESL
-287 LEQSVNRVQLIKAV
+287 LEQSEKRAQLIKAV

-306 IEGTRIETAGV
+306 IESGRIEAAGV

>member
-1 MQSSFLPQHCVTSDS
+1 
-16 LRFTLSFAKFS
+16 
-27 ASLGLLFLALLSA
+27 
-40 LAHAQSPGDQT
+40 
-51 AGADHPLLMRFPDSE
+51 MRFPDSE
-66 IEEYDRTNEL
+66 IVEYDRTNEL
-76 NHRLVL
+76 NHQLVL

-96 VERLKGRVTRIV
+96 AERLKGRVTRIV
-108 YAIPLDYQV
+108 YAIPSDYQV

-123 FAQQLSDRG
+123 FVQQLRERG

-192 NKRLYAYVEIIES
+192 NKRLYAYVEITES
-205 ELAAAPQALVNEGLL
+205 EIAVAPQALVNEGLL
-220 AATLRA
+220 AATLRE
-226 KGSVVLPLV
+226 KGSVVLPWV
-235 QFNTAGGGNDENEEL
+235 QFNTADGGEEEL
-250 VDPSALDYLVR
+250 DDPSALDYLVR
-261 LLQVDPEIRVY
+261 LLRTDPEIRVY
-272 LVGHLSATERSLESL
+272 LVSHLSGPERSLESL
-287 LEQSVNRVQLIKAV
+287 LEQSEKRARLINAV

-306 IEGTRIETAGV
+306 IESGRIETAGV

>member
-1 MQSSFLPQHCVTSDS
+1 MQLSFLPQHCVTPDS
-16 LRFTLSFAKFS
+16 PQFALSFAKFS
-27 ASLGLLFLALLSA
+27 ASLGLLILALLSA
-40 LAHAQSPGDQT
+40 TAHAQSAGEQT
-51 AGADHPLLMRFPDSE
+51 AGADHPLLIRFPDSE
-66 IEEYDRTNEL
+66 IVEYDRTNEL
-76 NHRLVL
+76 NHQLVL

-96 VERLKGRVTRIV
+96 AERLKGRVTRIV
-108 YAIPLDYQV
+108 YAIPSDYQV

-123 FAQQLSDRG
+123 FAQQLRERG

-180 DPFLA
+180 DPFFA

-205 ELAAAPQALVNEGLL
+205 EIAVAPQALVNEGLL
-220 AATLRA
+220 AATLRE

-235 QFNTAGGGNDENEEL
+235 QFTIAGGADEEL
-250 VDPSALDYLVR
+250 ADPSALDYLVR
-261 LLQVDPEIRVY
+261 LLRIDPEIRVY
-272 LVGHLSATERSLESL
+272 LVSHLSAPERSLESL
-287 LEQSVNRVQLIKAV
+287 LEQSENRARLIKAV

-306 IEGTRIETAGV
+306 IVGARIEAAGV

>member
-1 MQSSFLPQHCVTSDS
+1 MQSSFFPQHCVTSDS
-16 LRFTLSFAKFS
+16 PQFTSSFTKFS
-27 ASLGLLFLALLSA
+27 ASLGLLLLALLSTP
-40 LAHAQSPGDQT
+40 AHAQSAGEQT

-66 IEEYDRTNEL
+66 IVEYDRTNEL
-76 NHRLVL
+76 NHQLVL

-96 VERLKGRVTRIV
+96 AERLKGRVTRIV
-108 YAIPLDYQV
+108 YAIPSDYQV

-123 FAQQLSDRG
+123 FAQQLRERG

-205 ELAAAPQALVNEGLL
+205 EIAVAPQALVNEGLL
-220 AATLRA
+220 AATLRE

-235 QFNTAGGGNDENEEL
+235 QFTIAGGADEEL
-250 VDPSALDYLVR
+250 ADLSALDYLVR
-261 LLQVDPEIRVY
+261 LLRIDPEIRVY
-272 LVGHLSATERSLESL
+272 LVSHLSAPERSLESL
-287 LEQSVNRVQLIKAV
+287 LEQSENRAQLIKAV

-306 IEGTRIETAGV
+306 IVGARIEAAGV